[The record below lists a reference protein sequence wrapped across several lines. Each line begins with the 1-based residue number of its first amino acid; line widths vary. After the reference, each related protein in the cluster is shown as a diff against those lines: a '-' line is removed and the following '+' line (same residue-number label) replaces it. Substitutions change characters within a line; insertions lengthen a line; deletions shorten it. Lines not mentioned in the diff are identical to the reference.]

1 MYRCLNLLAS
11 LCLFTSDTK
20 SQVPFKHRYT
30 SKEIPQSSR
39 VEAVS
44 SLSPG
49 PAKVLNAM
57 LASYGIMLTG
67 LNINNSMYD
76 RLGENP
82 SKAGLWQPQHHHK
95 LPSQSW
101 FLWNTK
107 PLWTLAS
114 TGLSGCNGRWQDCV
128 SRRPTHR
135 RRECTTT
142 SKVAG
147 TSLPTGETREAS
159 LHHTVGAGGRIR
171 KERPST

>member
-1 MYRCLNLLAS
+1 M
-11 LCLFTSDTK
+11 CLFTSDTK
-20 SQVPFKHRYT
+20 SQFPFKHRYT

-82 SKAGLWQPQHHHK
+82 SKAGL
-95 LPSQSW
+95 
-101 FLWNTK
+101 
-107 PLWTLAS
+107 
-114 TGLSGCNGRWQDCV
+114 
-128 SRRPTHR
+128 
-135 RRECTTT
+135 
-142 SKVAG
+142 
-147 TSLPTGETREAS
+147 
-159 LHHTVGAGGRIR
+159 
-171 KERPST
+171 